1 MSGVKAFSAFLFL
14 TSSECFWVSFRSLR
28 ALSYFAGKNK
38 DCDVQQ
44 TRNYGVMPSHAASLH
59 CRCQILKSTLAE
71 KYSQSRESK
80 LNSQA
85 PAHSMTVTQLFAP
98 PSTNR
103 ISKRINILLQSRCLH
118 QRNKSCK
125 DLGKISPEK
134 PRTTEMQAL
143 NHSSGSLD
151 EVAVSRKNF
160 LKTP

>member
-85 PAHSMTVTQLFAP
+85 PAHSMTMTQLVH
-98 PSTNR
+98 
-103 ISKRINILLQSRCLH
+103 LQEQMGSVKGSAFCFSQDASIKETEAAETLARYRQRGAGPQRCKH
-118 QRNKSCK
+118 
-125 DLGKISPEK
+125 
-134 PRTTEMQAL
+134 
-143 NHSSGSLD
+143 
-151 EVAVSRKNF
+151 
-160 LKTP
+160 

>member
-14 TSSECFWVSFRSLR
+14 TSSEYFWVFLPLPPRPFLFCQKKQRLR
-28 ALSYFAGKNK
+28 CATN
-38 DCDVQQ
+38 Q
-44 TRNYGVMPSHAASLH
+44 NYGVMLSHAASLY
-59 CRCQILKSTLAE
+59 CKRQILKSTLAE

-103 ISKRINILLQSRCLH
+103 ISKRINILLQLRCLH